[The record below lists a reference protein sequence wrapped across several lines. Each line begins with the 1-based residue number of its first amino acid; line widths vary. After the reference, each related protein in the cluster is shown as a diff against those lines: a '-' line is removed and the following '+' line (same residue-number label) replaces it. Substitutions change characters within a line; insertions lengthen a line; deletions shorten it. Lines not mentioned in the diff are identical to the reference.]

1 MNIMNAY
8 MHFDLSAI
16 ESCSEIPACRG
27 PEVLAILVEID
38 PISGKESEEY
48 PHIFPKDYP
57 ERVEKFSGNYIWR
70 KITGDIT
77 AEFLEALVDRMFTA
91 DEVTRVVDPAKLK
104 RLKHQIVSL
113 FLQR

>member
-1 MNIMNAY
+1 MNIMSPY
-8 MHFDLSAI
+8 RDFDLSAI

-48 PHIFPKDYP
+48 PHFYPKDYP
-57 ERVEKFSGNYIWR
+57 ERVEKFCGRYIWR
-70 KITGDIT
+70 KIIGEIT
-77 AEFLEALVDRMFTA
+77 IEFIEAAVERMFSA
-91 DEVTRVVDPAKLK
+91 DEVTSVVDPARLK

-113 FLQR
+113 FLKL